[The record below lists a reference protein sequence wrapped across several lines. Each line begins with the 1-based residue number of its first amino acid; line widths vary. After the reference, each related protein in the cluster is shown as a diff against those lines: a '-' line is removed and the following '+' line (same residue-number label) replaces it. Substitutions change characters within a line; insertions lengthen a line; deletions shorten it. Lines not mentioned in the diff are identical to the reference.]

1 MRRRHM
7 ASDEVDK
14 TTLCGHSATVQEFR
28 RMKKIKPE
36 EVTCQRCLN
45 IYSRIQNKG
54 LHSEE
59 QVKLSAKT

>member
-7 ASDEVDK
+7 ASYEVEHI
-14 TTLCGHSATVQEFR
+14 TLCGHSATVQEFR

-36 EVTCQRCLN
+36 EVTCQRCLS
-45 IYSRIQNKG
+45 IYSRIQNKN
-54 LHSEE
+54 LNSEE